1 MRMWTL
7 VMAGVLAVVVS
18 VSASAAPKK
27 KPVAMTV
34 TNFEACE
41 QKALDQGLV
50 HGQAGHN
57 EFVRECMGQRPGN
70 SRSTGN

>member
-7 VMAGVLAVVVS
+7 VMAGGLAVAVS
-18 VSASAAPKK
+18 VPASAATKK
-27 KPVAMTV
+27 KAMTV
-34 TNFEACE
+34 SNFEACE

-57 EFVRECMGQRPGN
+57 EFVRKCMGQRPGN

>member
-7 VMAGVLAVVVS
+7 VMALAVAVS
-18 VSASAAPKK
+18 VPASAATK

-34 TNFEACE
+34 SNFEACE
-41 QKALDQGLV
+41 QKAIDQGLV
-50 HGQAGHN
+50 HGQNGHN